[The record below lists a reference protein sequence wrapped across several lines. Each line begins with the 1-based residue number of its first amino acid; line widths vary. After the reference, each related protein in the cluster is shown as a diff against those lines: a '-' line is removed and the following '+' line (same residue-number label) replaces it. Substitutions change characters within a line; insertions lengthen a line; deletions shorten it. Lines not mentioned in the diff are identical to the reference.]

1 VVAGREYP
9 HWTESVAQCAWGMLR
24 LESAVSYADFRTTD
38 GQPMIA
44 KNSLDNQW
52 TTWRKIIKPLFYIDM
67 LERVVGIEPT
77 SLAWKARVIAFIRY
91 PQAIN
96 F

>member
-1 VVAGREYP
+1 
-9 HWTESVAQCAWGMLR
+9 M
-24 LESAVSYADFRTTD
+24 FF
-38 GQPMIA
+38 IA
-44 KNSLDNQW
+44 L
-52 TTWRKIIKPLFYIDM
+52 